1 MVQRGGKRSRLGWL
15 SEKRCNDRD
24 SQSDSQCRVRASSA
38 SGAFH
43 KNCLVTYVSGPAML
57 DEQHGMDGCRG
68 GWNSGIPDGLALRT
82 ASSRWHQPQ
91 RQLPLLVA
99 TPAISRQANTQVGVT
114 YQHSVSHAE
123 EVKMIISHFFIVF
136 FYSALPCSAQLF
148 SRQQGCVPPILTTQ

>member
-1 MVQRGGKRSRLGWL
+1 MSGT
-15 SEKRCNDRD
+15 
-24 SQSDSQCRVRASSA
+24 ASSA

-57 DEQHGMDGCRG
+57 DEQHGMGGCRG
-68 GWNSGIPDGLALRT
+68 RWNSGIPDGLALRT

-91 RQLPLLVA
+91 RQLPPLVA
-99 TPAISRQANTQVGVT
+99 TPAIYRQANTQVGVT
-114 YQHSVSHAE
+114 YQHSVSPAE

-136 FYSALPCSAQLF
+136 IYSALLCSAQLF